1 VNALREAARRWLAEG
16 RAAWVVEI
24 TRVQGSAPRAAGTR
38 MLVGRQG
45 IEGTIGGGHLEWL
58 AMRTARE
65 RLAASQAPASTP
77 VSPADRS
84 PSGAAPPE
92 STPAAQAE
100 ADHRHALGPS
110 LGQCCGGVVWL
121 RYYPLTR
128 SVVDDW
134 PDEPARLR
142 VAVFGAGH
150 VGQALVRLLA
160 TLPCQ
165 IDWIDERENPVA
177 DSTASRPTSGA
188 DGGMGTNTG
197 GVATNTGGVATNTG
211 AIAPLCVDS
220 PAAELAHL
228 PDETCVLIM
237 THSHAQ
243 DFEICEAALRA
254 GRFRQV
260 GVIGSQTKAARF
272 RRQLHE
278 RGLDESVVT
287 RLVCPIGVPGIQ
299 GREPA
304 VIAVAVAA
312 QLLGA

>member
-1 VNALREAARRWLAEG
+1 
-16 RAAWVVEI
+16 
-24 TRVQGSAPRAAGTR
+24 
-38 MLVGRQG
+38 M
-45 IEGTIGGGHLEWL
+45 
-58 AMRTARE
+58 
-65 RLAASQAPASTP
+65 
-77 VSPADRS
+77 
-84 PSGAAPPE
+84 
-92 STPAAQAE
+92 
-100 ADHRHALGPS
+100 
-110 LGQCCGGVVWL
+110 VWL

-134 PDEPARLR
+134 PDEAARLR
-142 VAVFGAGH
+142 AAVFGAGH

-177 DSTASRPTSGA
+177 ASTASRPASGA
-188 DGGMGTNTG
+188 DG

-220 PAAELAHL
+220 PAAELARL

-278 RGLDESVVT
+278 RGLDESAVA
-287 RLVCPIGVPGIQ
+287 RLVCPIGVAGIQ

>member
-1 VNALREAARRWLAEG
+1 MNRVREAARRWLAEG
-16 RAAWVVEI
+16 RSAWVVEI

-38 MLVGRQG
+38 MLVARDA

-65 RLAASQAPASTP
+65 RLAAAASLP
-77 VSPADRS
+77 VLPADPS
-84 PSGAAPPE
+84 PSDCAPHE
-92 STPAAQAE
+92 RSPAAQTE
-100 ADHRHALGPS
+100 PDHRHALGPS

-121 RYYPLTR
+121 RYRPLTR

-134 PDEPARLR
+134 TDETARLR

-160 TLPCQ
+160 TLPCHL
-165 IDWIDERENPVA
+165 DWIDERENPVA
-177 DSTASRPTSGA
+177 DSAAAGPASGVDGA
-188 DGGMGTNTG
+188 PAPKAD
-197 GVATNTGGVATNTG
+197 
-211 AIAPLCVDS
+211 AIEPLCVDS
-220 PAAELAHL
+220 PAAELARL

-272 RRQLHE
+272 RRQLRE
-278 RGLDESVVT
+278 RGLDESAVE
-287 RLVCPIGVPGIQ
+287 RLVCPIGVPGIE